1 MPVTTVV
8 LTRNLRRHVD
18 LERCEVQGDTV
29 RDALEQVF
37 AVSPRL
43 RDYVLDDTGAVRTHM
58 AVLVD
63 GQSVA
68 DRTALSDRLP
78 DTHSR
83 ILIVQA
89 LSGG

>member
-1 MPVTTVV
+1 MAAATVV

-18 LERCEVQGDTV
+18 LERCEVHAETV

-58 AVLVD
+58 AVLID

-68 DRTALSDRLP
+68 DRNALSDRLP
-78 DTHSR
+78 DAHTR